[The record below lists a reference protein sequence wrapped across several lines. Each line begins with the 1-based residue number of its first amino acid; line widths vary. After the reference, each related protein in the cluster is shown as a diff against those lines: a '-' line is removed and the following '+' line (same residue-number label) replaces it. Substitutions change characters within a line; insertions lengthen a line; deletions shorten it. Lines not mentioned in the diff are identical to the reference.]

1 MPKRNTVMVSKFF
14 AFLDRMKLI
23 DRWALMRN
31 TSVEDVAQHTMQVA
45 VIAHAL
51 CVIENKLYGGAYDAD
66 KAAVLAL
73 YHESAEVVTG
83 DLPTPVKYY
92 DADINRAYKN
102 IEHRAEQKLVDT
114 LPPELK
120 DAFAA
125 YVKPDKSVA
134 EYAIVKRADK
144 LSALIKCV
152 EELAVG
158 NKEFEKAH
166 SATLESLTNVPE
178 RSVKYFLDVFVP
190 AYSMSLDSLLD

>member
-1 MPKRNTVMVSKFF
+1 MVSKFF

-45 VIAHAL
+45 MIAHAL
-51 CVIENKLYGGAYDAD
+51 CVIENTLYGGALDAE

-114 LPPELK
+114 LPDELK
-120 DAFAA
+120 NPFAPF
-125 YVKPDKSVA
+125 VKSDKSA
-134 EYAIVKRADK
+134 PEQAYVKRADK

-152 EELAVG
+152 EELSVG
-158 NKEFEKAH
+158 NKEFEKAYD
-166 SATLESLTNVPE
+166 ATLASLRNVPE
-178 RSVKYFLDVFVP
+178 RSVKYFLDTFIP

>member
-1 MPKRNTVMVSKFF
+1 MVSKFF

-45 VIAHAL
+45 MIAHAL
-51 CVIENKLYGGAYDAD
+51 CVIENTLYGGDYDAE

-92 DADINRAYKN
+92 DQDINRAYKN
-102 IEHRAEQKLVDT
+102 IESRAEQKLVDT
-114 LPPELK
+114 LPDALK
-120 DAFAA
+120 SAFAPF
-125 YVKPDKSVA
+125 VKSDKSVK
-134 EYAIVKRADK
+134 EYVFVKRADK
-144 LSALIKCV
+144 MSALIKCV

-158 NKEFEKAH
+158 NNEFKNAYD
-166 SATLESLTNVPE
+166 STLESLKDMPE
-178 RSVKYFLDVFVP
+178 RSVKYFLETFIP

>member
-1 MPKRNTVMVSKFF
+1 MTSKFF

-31 TSVEDVAQHTMQVA
+31 TTTEDVAQHTAQVA
-45 VIAHAL
+45 MIAHAL
-51 CVIENKLYGGAYDAD
+51 CVIENTLFGANLDGE
-66 KAAVLAL
+66 KAAVIAL
-73 YHESAEVVTG
+73 YHEAAEVVTG

-102 IEHRAEQKLVDT
+102 IESRAEKKLLDT

-120 DAFAA
+120 NAFAA
-125 YVKPDKSVA
+125 CVQPDKSSA
-134 EYAIVKRADK
+134 ESKIVKRADK

-158 NKEFEKAH
+158 NNEFKNAYDATIEELRAAPEK
-166 SATLESLTNVPE
+166 
-178 RSVKYFLDVFVP
+178 SVGYFLDVFVP
-190 AYSMSLDSLLD
+190 AYSMSLDYLLD

>member
-1 MPKRNTVMVSKFF
+1 MVSKFF

-31 TSVEDVAQHTMQVA
+31 TAVEDVAQHTMQVA
-45 VIAHAL
+45 MIAHAL
-51 CVIENKLYGGAYDAD
+51 CVIENTLYGGKLDAE

-92 DADINRAYKN
+92 DQDINRAYKN
-102 IEHRAEQKLVDT
+102 IESRAEQKLIDT
-114 LPPELK
+114 LPSELK
-120 DAFAA
+120 SAFAP
-125 YVKPDKSVA
+125 YVKSDKSEA
-134 EYAIVKRADK
+134 EQIIVKRADK
-144 LSALIKCV
+144 MSALIKCV

-158 NKEFEKAH
+158 NKEFEKAYD
-166 SATLESLTNVPE
+166 ATLKSLESVPE
-178 RSVKYFLDVFVP
+178 RSVKYFLDVFIP

>member
-1 MPKRNTVMVSKFF
+1 MVSKFF

-45 VIAHAL
+45 MIAHAL
-51 CVIENKLYGGAYDAD
+51 CVIENALYGGKYDAD
-66 KAAVLAL
+66 KAAVIAL

-114 LPPELK
+114 LPEELK
-120 DAFAA
+120 DMFSP
-125 YVKPDKSVA
+125 YVKADKKTP
-134 EYAIVKRADK
+134 EYKLVKRADK

-152 EELAVG
+152 EELSVG

-166 SATLESLTNVPE
+166 EATLKSLDGVPE
-178 RSVKYFLDVFVP
+178 KSVKYFLDVFVP

>member
-1 MPKRNTVMVSKFF
+1 MTSKFF

-45 VIAHAL
+45 MIAHAL
-51 CVIENKLYGGAYDAD
+51 CVIENTLYGGKLDAN

-92 DADINRAYKN
+92 DDDINRAYKN
-102 IEHRAEQKLVDT
+102 IEHRAEQKLINT
-114 LPPELK
+114 LPEELK
-120 DAFAA
+120 AAFAPC
-125 YVKPDKSVA
+125 VTPEKSSA
-134 EYAIVKRADK
+134 EYVFVKRADK
-144 LSALIKCV
+144 MSGLIKCV
-152 EELAVG
+152 EELSVG
-158 NKEFEKAH
+158 NKEFEKAYE
-166 SATLESLTNVPE
+166 ATAESLKSVPE
-178 RSVKYFLDVFVP
+178 KSVAYFLDTFIP

>member
-1 MPKRNTVMVSKFF
+1 MVSKFF

-45 VIAHAL
+45 MLAHAL
-51 CVIENKLYGGAYDAD
+51 CVIENTLYGGNLDAE

-83 DLPTPVKYY
+83 DLPTPVKYF

-114 LPPELK
+114 LPDELK
-120 DAFAA
+120 AAFEPF
-125 YVKPDKSVA
+125 VKSDKSA
-134 EYAIVKRADK
+134 PEYALVKRADK

-158 NKEFEKAH
+158 NNEFKNAYD
-166 SATLESLTNVPE
+166 STIKSLEGVPE
-178 RSVKYFLDVFVP
+178 KSVDYFLKTFIP
-190 AYSMSLDSLLD
+190 AYSMSLDYLLD

>member
-1 MPKRNTVMVSKFF
+1 MISKFF

-31 TSVEDVAQHTMQVA
+31 TTIEDVAQHTTQVA
-45 VIAHAL
+45 IIAHAL
-51 CVIENKLYGGAYDAD
+51 CVIENTLFGGNYDAE

-102 IEHRAEQKLVDT
+102 IERRAEEKLLNT
-114 LPPELK
+114 LPKELK

-125 YVKPDKSVA
+125 YVQPDKSSP
-134 EYAIVKRADK
+134 EYKIAKRADK
-144 LSALIKCV
+144 LSALVKCV
-152 EELAVG
+152 EELAV
-158 NKEFEKAH
+158 NNVEFKNAYDATVEELSKAPEK
-166 SATLESLTNVPE
+166 
-178 RSVKYFLDVFVP
+178 SVKYFLEVFIP
-190 AYSMSLDSLLD
+190 AYSMSLDNLLD

>member
-1 MPKRNTVMVSKFF
+1 
-14 AFLDRMKLI
+14 
-23 DRWALMRN
+23 MRN

-45 VIAHAL
+45 MIAHAL
-51 CVIENKLYGGAYDAD
+51 CVIENTLYGGSYDAD

-114 LPPELK
+114 LPDELRA
-120 DAFAA
+120 AFSS
-125 YVKPDKSVA
+125 YVRSDKKLP

-152 EELAVG
+152 EELSVG
-158 NKEFEKAH
+158 NKEFEKAYE
-166 SATLESLTNVPE
+166 ATLGGLQNVPE
-178 RSVKYFLDVFVP
+178 KSVAYFLDVFVP

>member
-1 MPKRNTVMVSKFF
+1 
-14 AFLDRMKLI
+14 MKLI

-45 VIAHAL
+45 MLAHAL
-51 CVIENKLYGGAYDAD
+51 CTIENTLYGGKLDAN

-102 IEHRAEQKLVDT
+102 IERRAEQKLLDT

-120 DAFAA
+120 GAFAPF
-125 YVKPDKSVA
+125 VQPEKTCA
-134 EYAIVKRADK
+134 EYVFVKRADK

-152 EELAVG
+152 EELAVK
-158 NKEFEKAH
+158 NSEFENAYE
-166 SATLESLTNVPE
+166 ATKKELDASPE
-178 RSVKYFLDVFVP
+178 KSVKYFMDVFIS
-190 AYSMSLDSLLD
+190 AYSGSLDYLLD